1 MPLKVLGLE
10 PLDGKEVVMYK
21 FIAEMRDGRTIIL
34 CEGDKLELFETI
46 MGYFDEGNHISRF
59 TIEQNDAIIK
69 EKVLPPK
76 KEGKIKCL
84 KR

>member
-1 MPLKVLGLE
+1 MPLKVLELE

-21 FIAEMRDGRTIIL
+21 FIAEMRDGRTIVL

-76 KEGKIKCL
+76 KEGKMKCL